1 MDLVSIG
8 TSEQIKGYT
17 GADLAALVREASV
30 LALKEFMLA
39 GDSSKPLQVSSRHF
53 VAAADKIRPSVP
65 EKVSFF
71 PSLLIQCNYKVS
83 LGSKTLREAAAY
95 VYGSARTGRGRG
107 NGVFLSLSQFNY
119 SKFQFESI
127 FLRFILMSVK
137 LYSF

>member
-53 VAAADKIRPSVP
+53 VAAANKIRPSVP
-65 EKVSFF
+65 EKVSCF
-71 PSLLIQCNYKVS
+71 PSLLIQCIYKFF
-83 LGSKTLREAAAY
+83 LGSKTLRKAAAY
-95 VYGSARTGRGRG
+95 VYGGARTGRGRG
-107 NGVFLSLSQFNY
+107 NGVFLSLIIQNFN
-119 SKFQFESI
+119 SEVFF
-127 FLRFILMSVK
+127 
-137 LYSF
+137 